1 MNDGCD
7 TETRQNAE
15 NFWIHQLVTMH
26 PFGLNDKVTGMKGF
40 ASDMTMDKKENV
52 KHYFSNPLPNAKHRI
67 RPDNPCTAKK
77 PKDKNL
83 DIEVKETTNAREMT
97 QIYRNNK
104 KSLANPIHDLVTKT
118 VINKD
123 LLLASHILATIKKSR
138 NKNQQTVEKIPI
150 YVKVDYLNPC
160 LDKIGIRNMIHDST
174 IARILNLKD
183 SDYKIVTVFNL
194 VKNNFCRY
202 SNYNNILRELDF
214 EKLTDILSTDCQC
227 HRPHTVTQTMVTFI
241 AGASA
246 AVSKP
251 LNITIVRILEVV
263 KNNTVKYCD
272 TIRERSGCNLY
283 WSVNSSSQEVKEELE
298 WIPGEIG
305 NAVNIKLEQVIAK
318 NKGLEKLMAINR
330 VLIGEKQDD
339 IGMNPDVIAAYKYA
353 QIQSCDV
360 ERSFSIYKRIFE
372 DRRTSLTEEN
382 IKKYI
387 DDILSIGDEIQ
398 KHAKNIYGDVLEL
411 NRTDSGKRTAFL
423 DLDITSNEN
432 IKFKTYDKTRDFSF
446 SVIKYP
452 KFDSCVPQNM
462 IRNIM
467 ITEIIRYSFTN
478 NTTQGLE
485 YNINLLINTFKN
497 NGSPED
503 FITNSMLQDMS
514 TTAEND
520 HLAND
525 EQEVTTAPEN
535 GNAE

>member
-52 KHYFSNPLPNAKHRI
+52 KHYFSNPLPNAKHRKK
-67 RPDNPCTAKK
+67 PDNPCTAKN

-83 DIEVKETTNAREMT
+83 DIEVIDTTNAREMT

-123 LLLASHILATIKKSR
+123 VLLASHILATIKKSR

-150 YVKVDYLNPC
+150 YVKVDYLNPS

-174 IARILNLKD
+174 IARILNIKD
-183 SDYKIVTVFNL
+183 SNYKIVTVFNL

-227 HRPHTVTQTMVTFI
+227 SSSTHCNTDYGHVITGDTNIIECPKLSKQFENGTKHRQGFTITINKLRGILYKYGNDIVENFGRRTKMKKDTIPKIRNLVIDRLIEIGEQRWNKKIGPYDKIVNKEFVGRTGNHLQNYAITCIDKASNNFAFICKKFYLQTICHELGINVNSNITSIKGNETYICSIKNKEEIFNEYQQLYKEMDINADLTKLKIPLIFATPKFHKKPIKFRFI

-283 WSVNSSSQEVKEELE
+283 WSVNSSSQ
-298 WIPGEIG
+298 
-305 NAVNIKLEQVIAK
+305 
-318 NKGLEKLMAINR
+318 
-330 VLIGEKQDD
+330 
-339 IGMNPDVIAAYKYA
+339 
-353 QIQSCDV
+353 
-360 ERSFSIYKRIFE
+360 
-372 DRRTSLTEEN
+372 
-382 IKKYI
+382 
-387 DDILSIGDEIQ
+387 
-398 KHAKNIYGDVLEL
+398 
-411 NRTDSGKRTAFL
+411 
-423 DLDITSNEN
+423 
-432 IKFKTYDKTRDFSF
+432 
-446 SVIKYP
+446 
-452 KFDSCVPQNM
+452 
-462 IRNIM
+462 
-467 ITEIIRYSFTN
+467 
-478 NTTQGLE
+478 
-485 YNINLLINTFKN
+485 
-497 NGSPED
+497 
-503 FITNSMLQDMS
+503 TNSMLQDMS

-525 EQEVTTAPEN
+525 EQEVTTALGN